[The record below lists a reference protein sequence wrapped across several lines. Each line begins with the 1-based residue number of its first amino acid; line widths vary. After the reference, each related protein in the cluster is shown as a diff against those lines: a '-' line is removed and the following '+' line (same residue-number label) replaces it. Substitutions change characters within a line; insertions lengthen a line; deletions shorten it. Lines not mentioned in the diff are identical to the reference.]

1 MKEISISLEK
11 LCLNSAD
18 SSAEGH
24 KIINIQASNAND
36 LYFFQANPS
45 ESYLTTS
52 QERFIRGLGK

>member
-18 SSAEGH
+18 NSAEGR
-24 KIINIQASNAND
+24 KIINIHNSATQD
-36 LYFFQANPS
+36 LYLFQANPS